1 MPAGHGVKL
10 SVNVSR
16 VGVQLADTLTMK
28 ETPPP
33 TLPLTVQ

>member
-10 SVNVSR
+10 SVNVSGA
-16 VGVQLADTLTMK
+16 GVQLADTLTMK

-33 TLPLTVQ
+33 TPLLTVQ